1 MTATEKL
8 LARNE
13 KYAQT
18 FAPQPDGQPVKKV
31 AILACMDARLDP
43 AKALGLE
50 EGDAHVIRNAG
61 GVVTHDALRSLA
73 ISQHLLGTVEIIL
86 IQHTDCGMQK
96 FTDDELAQ
104 RLEKHAGEPAPFDGH
119 AFSNLE
125 ENLRDSIRAL
135 QESPFL
141 LKTDAVRGF
150 VFDVETGLLQELHA

>member
-1 MTATEKL
+1 VTATEKL

-13 KYAQT
+13 QYAQT
-18 FAPQPDGQPVKKV
+18 FDPRPDGQPVKKV

-43 AKALGLE
+43 AKALGLD

-73 ISQHLLGTVEIIL
+73 ISQHLLGTEEIIL

-96 FTDDELAQ
+96 FTDNELAD
-104 RLEKHAGEPAPFDGH
+104 RLEKHAGERPPFDGH
-119 AFSNLE
+119 SFDNLE

-135 QESPFL
+135 KESPFL

-150 VFDVETGLLQELHA
+150 VFDVETGLLRELHA

>member
-8 LARNE
+8 LARNQQ
-13 KYAQT
+13 YAQT
-18 FAPQPDGQPVKKV
+18 FEPQPDGAPVKKV

-43 AKALGLE
+43 AKALGLN

-61 GVVTHDALRSLA
+61 GVVTRDALRSLA
-73 ISQHLLGTVEIIL
+73 ISQHLLGTEEIIL

-96 FTDDELAQ
+96 FTDDELAD

-119 AFSNLE
+119 AFDNLE
-125 ENLRDSIRAL
+125 ENLRDSLRQL

-150 VFDVETGLLQELHA
+150 VFDVESGLLRELHA